1 MVENTTS
8 LRGHYQQKE
17 TIHDYIILM
26 GIEQRNNIKG
36 GFSNKKQNYVN
47 YESFREALQE
57 YDYPNETVENRGS
70 KNMKCFIDAANTKYK
85 LDHNESFLEYFPT
98 TVSGAAMGALMLPII
113 YRSLIDKACCSNTH
127 ELPTYAYVTT
137 AIIGMIAG
145 GNLVYKSQY
154 YMKEYDLEQQAFVD
168 AARECYNNIHKP
180 VGELLPPE
188 VDAY

>member
-36 GFSNKKQNYVN
+36 GYSNKKQNYVN

-57 YDYPNETVENRGS
+57 YDYPNETVENRGN
-70 KNMKCFIDAANTKYK
+70 KNMKCFIDAANTKYEV
-85 LDHNESFLEYFPT
+85 DHNEYFFEYSLS
-98 TVSGAAMGALMLPII
+98 TVCGTAIGALMLPII
-113 YRSLIDKACCSNTH
+113 SHGLMNIAYCSRTH
-127 ELPTYAYVTT
+127 ELPTYAYVVTT
-137 AIIGMIAG
+137 IIGMIAG
-145 GNLVYKSQY
+145 GSLGYKGQY
-154 YMKEYDLEQQAFVD
+154 YIKEYDLEQQAFVD
-168 AARECYNNIHKP
+168 AAHECYNNIHKP
-180 VGELLPPE
+180 VGELPPPE